1 MSKYPNMNNTMLTQ
15 LPLKNIVY
23 KYLFLIFFGTMVLA
37 SLNTFAQGD
46 LLLYP
51 KRVVFDGSKK
61 YQVLN
66 LANTGKDTVRYLI
79 SAVQLKMKEDGAV
92 DIINSPDSGQRFAD
106 KNFRFFPRSVLLA
119 PNEAQTVKIQLLN
132 TSNLEPGE
140 YRSHLYFRAEADKKP
155 LGEKDKAKDS
165 GAISVNVV
173 AVFGISIPVII
184 RVGESTTAVSINNPL
199 LQYSNDLAPSLKLT
213 FKRTGNMS
221 TYGDITVNH
230 ISTDGKIT
238 AVGVAKGMALY
249 APNSIRQF
257 NLMLDKNAQV
267 NYHVG
272 KLQVLYTTQPDAKLI
287 KMAETTLD
295 LL

>member
-1 MSKYPNMNNTMLTQ
+1 MNNTKLIQ
-15 LPLKNIVY
+15 LPLKNIFY
-23 KYLFLIFFGTMVLA
+23 KYLFLIFLGVMLSA
-37 SLNTFAQGD
+37 SSNTFAQGD

-51 KRVVFDGSKK
+51 KRVVFDGSKR

-79 SAVQLKMKEDGAV
+79 SAVQLKMKEDGGL
-92 DIINSPDSGQRFAD
+92 DIINTPDSGQHFAD

-155 LGEKDKAKDS
+155 LGEKDKAIDS

-184 RVGESTTAVSINNPL
+184 RVGESTTAVSITNPL
-199 LQYSNDLAPSLKLT
+199 VQWSNDLAPSLKLT
-213 FKRTGNMS
+213 FKRMGNMS

-230 ISTDGKIT
+230 IAADGKIT
-238 AVGVAKGMALY
+238 AVGIAKGMALY
-249 APNSIRQF
+249 APNRTRDF
-257 NLMLDKNAQV
+257 NLLLDKNSPV
-267 NYHVG
+267 NFHKG
-272 KLQVLYTTQPDAKLI
+272 KLQVVYTTQADAKSI